1 MVHHEIDGHERL
13 DDFRVLLHSC
23 DGGSHRREIHQQRDT
38 REILQDDARDDERD
52 FLLRRRLA
60 FQFASVRTSRSVT
73 FLPSTL
79 RRTDSSTMRMLI
91 GSREILP
98 TPAASSAGSE

>member
-1 MVHHEIDGHERL
+1 MNGIS
-13 DDFRVLLHSC
+13 SC
-23 DGGSHRREIHQQRDT
+23 AGD
-38 REILQDDARDDERD
+38 
-52 FLLRRRLA
+52 LA
-60 FQFASVRTSRSVT
+60 FQLASVRTSRSVT

-79 RRTDSSTMRMLI
+79 RRTDSSTMRMLT